1 MQDLVSLVVNAK
13 DGDEAAFE
21 DLVLRFQNMAFA
33 VAYAMLYDA
42 HRAQDAAQDAF
53 LEAYQNLSKLR
64 EPAAFPGWFRRIV
77 VKHSDRQNR
86 STRTIDLPIE
96 AAGAKQASGLD
107 PALILEKGETQNEIH
122 AAIANLPEKQRLV
135 TTLFY
140 VKGYSL
146 KEIAE
151 ILEMPQNNI
160 KKYLFTA
167 RQKLKRRMITM
178 IADQLQD
185 TRPSKDDHFANKVA
199 YFLALR
205 TGDTQRMEALL
216 DKSPEFIN
224 AKTEWGIAS
233 EGYYWP
239 TGITAIHWAALTG
252 NEDLLK
258 FLLMRGADVNHGSG
272 SGITPLHFAVLMQ
285 QEAMVRALIDTGA
298 WVNPVT
304 KNGHTPLHFAVMRG
318 HYEIAADLIKRGA
331 RPDAADSRGRS
342 PIDWAHLKGHHALIP
357 VLGGDEA
364 PPVSTETGVQVPRM
378 ISLPDVKGV
387 KIIGEP
393 SQLLLPEQESGF
405 LGSSVLETGIKIV
418 DLLAPIPR
426 GGRVGVFTPLP
437 GVGKLVIL
445 GQIIS
450 NLARQH
456 GGCALCL
463 GIEDGSYTAENLRLA
478 WREWGVDKQTIL
490 VFGEKDDGE
499 GIWDRVI
506 ETGISIAEKLR
517 DAGREVLLII
527 DVPPNYTEDLLVK
540 TSIVDFPDLSKAG
553 VTQIFMGDFSAGALP
568 DVYAGLDGV
577 ITFDVE
583 RARRSL
589 WPAVDPLR
597 SWSAYFEEEAADT
610 RHVEIAR
617 EAKRVFWRAK
627 DLRVMVENR
636 GIEALEGGRERESW
650 LRAERI
656 DRFLTQRFTGAEPW
670 TGDPGDYVSL
680 EGTLAGCQT
689 ILEGE
694 CDDLP
699 EEALYFI
706 GRLEEALP
714 SKD

>member
-1 MQDLVSLVVNAK
+1 MQDLVSLVINAI

-21 DLVLRFQNMAFA
+21 SLVLRFQNMAFA

-86 STRTIDLPIE
+86 RIRTVDLPIE
-96 AAGAKQASGLD
+96 AAGTKPASGLD
-107 PALILEKGETQNEIH
+107 PALILEKGETQAEIH

-151 ILEMPQNNI
+151 ILEMPQNNV

-167 RQKLKRRMITM
+167 RQKLKRRMIAM
-178 IADQLQD
+178 IADRMQD
-185 TRPSKDDHFANKVA
+185 TRPSKDDQFANNVA
-199 YFLALR
+199 FFLALR
-205 TGDTQRMEALL
+205 AGDTQRLEALL
-216 DKSPEFIN
+216 DRSPELVK

-239 TGITAIHWAALTG
+239 TGITGIHWAALTG
-252 NEDLLK
+252 NEALLK

-285 QEAMVRALIDTGA
+285 QKAMVSALIDTGA

-304 KNGHTPLHFAVMRG
+304 KHGHTPLHFAAMRG
-318 HYEIAADLIKRGA
+318 HDGIAADLISRGA

-342 PIDWAHLKGHHALIP
+342 PVDWACLKGYEALIS

-364 PPVSTETGVQVPRM
+364 PQASAETGVQALRM

-393 SQLLLPEQESGF
+393 SKLLPPDRESRL
-405 LGSSVLETGIKIV
+405 LGSPVLETGIKIV
-418 DLLAPIPR
+418 DLLAPIQR
-426 GGRVGVFTPLP
+426 GGRLGVFTPLP

-445 GQIIS
+445 GQMIS

-463 GIEDGSYTAENLRLA
+463 GIEDGSYTAENLHLA
-478 WREWGVDKQTIL
+478 WREWGVDEQTIL
-490 VFGEKDDGE
+490 VFGEKDNGE
-499 GIWDRVI
+499 SSWDRVI
-506 ETGISIAEKLR
+506 ESGVGIAEELR
-517 DAGREVLLII
+517 DAGREVLLIV
-527 DVPPNYTEDLLVK
+527 DVPPTNTEDLLAK
-540 TSIVDFPDLSKAG
+540 TSSINVPDLSNAAIS
-553 VTQIFMGDFSAGALP
+553 QIFMGDFSVGALP
-568 DVYAGLDGV
+568 DAFGGLDGV

-597 SWSAYFEEEAADT
+597 SWSAYFEGEDVDKK
-610 RHVEIAR
+610 HVEIAR
-617 EAKRVFWRAK
+617 KVKKAFWRAK

-636 GIEALEGGRERESW
+636 SIEALEEQGERESW
-650 LRAERI
+650 LRTERI

-680 EGTLAGCQT
+680 EQTLAGCQA

-694 CDDLP
+694 CDELP

-706 GRLEEALP
+706 GRLEEAF
-714 SKD
+714 SRQD